1 MLKFSNSVA
10 DPDLAFSHHNV
21 KESPHRRCRKTL
33 FTDLLMLKFVKV
45 YEREKKIIKNSVCK
59 FLFQG
64 LIRIR
69 VSKILKPDPNDFNS
83 DPENLFLIY

>member
-45 YEREKKIIKNSVCK
+45 YEREKKIIKK
-59 FLFQG
+59 
-64 LIRIR
+64 
-69 VSKILKPDPNDFNS
+69 
-83 DPENLFLIY
+83 